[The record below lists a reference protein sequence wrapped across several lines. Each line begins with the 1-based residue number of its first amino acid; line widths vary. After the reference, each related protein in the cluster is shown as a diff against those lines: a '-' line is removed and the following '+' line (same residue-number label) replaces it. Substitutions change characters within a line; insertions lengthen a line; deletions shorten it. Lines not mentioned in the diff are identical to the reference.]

1 MKKWLLPIILI
12 LLCVV
17 IYLIY
22 AFKPVYV
29 YDLSKNKEP
38 NAQKILYEYVLR
50 DLDST
55 PKTLEENFNIV
66 FDNVYAFEYDLNDDG
81 EKEVIGIVYS
91 TIYYGSLLGYHT
103 FILQKQSEIYE
114 DISTFGYEPYNGRL
128 IILKTKKNNE
138 HKILL
143 PNKQCVCEF
152 DNKLDIPGYTYVYT
166 WNILGYIKHRIWLW
180 KINKKY
186 N

>member
-1 MKKWLLPIILI
+1 MRKWLLPIILI

-29 YDLSKNKEP
+29 YDLSKNSEP

-91 TIYYGSLLGYHT
+91 TYYWGTAGYSL
-103 FILQKQSEIYE
+103 FILQKKGVYYE
-114 DISTFGYEPYNGRL
+114 DISYILNIEPQL
-128 IILKTKKNNE
+128 SLKILKSKANGYSDIEFHGSSAHDFSSVVAIYENGKYFNDLQF
-138 HKILL
+138 KILQDEL
-143 PNKQCVCEF
+143 RS
-152 DNKLDIPGYTYVYT
+152 D
-166 WNILGYIKHRIWLW
+166 
-180 KINKKY
+180 
-186 N
+186 